1 MRLAQSQSIGVDES
15 GEGPTGGDG
24 GGRRTNRAWGLG
36 AEEEEVSE
44 RHRCQMLGLMSNA
57 GSRENRQVNLETW
70 RSLGRVT
77 EKSEFAVLGRGRNLD
92 GRGSWRD

>member
-24 GGRRTNRAWGLG
+24 GGRRTIRAWGLG

-44 RHRCQMLGLMSNA
+44 RHRCQMLGLV
-57 GSRENRQVNLETW
+57 RTD
-70 RSLGRVT
+70 
-77 EKSEFAVLGRGRNLD
+77 K
-92 GRGSWRD
+92 